1 MLAQLQWY
9 NIAVMLREYL
19 KSFRYKSGKHLFHY
33 LVDRDEMKILVGS
46 GNTGEYPALW
56 ILFGDESELEKQD
69 SIGGATVQLWLD
81 LYVKAEATP
90 EYDFTNNLYQQ
101 MFKAEQELV
110 YALREFNRELQKRGI
125 GANTQIKAILSDG
138 DENVSGNA
146 LNTAVHRIVVDIN
159 WRKSRN

>member
-19 KSFRYKSGKHLFHY
+19 KSFRYNSGKHLFHY

-110 YALREFNRELQKRGI
+110 YVLREFNRELQKRGI

-146 LNTAVHRIVVDIN
+146 LNTAVHRIVVDID